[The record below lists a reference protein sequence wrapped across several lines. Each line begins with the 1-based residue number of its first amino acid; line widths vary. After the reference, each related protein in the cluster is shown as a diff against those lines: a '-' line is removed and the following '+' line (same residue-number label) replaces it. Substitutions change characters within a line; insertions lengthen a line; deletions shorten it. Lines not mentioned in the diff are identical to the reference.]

1 MRVSEDIRPHLE
13 RLGLQELPDH
23 ETLTRAFRKRVK
35 EVHPDRN
42 RSQSEWASRET
53 RELML
58 SLRAVRARLV
68 ADTRQT
74 ASSAGEMPPAKPA
87 RTHRAAPNP
96 EKIGRRRIPQSRR
109 LFQLLESPAGKF
121 ALPVD
126 LIERVI
132 GGDDCS
138 LHFQDDGPVVVYAD
152 ASYHAFLATGREYPG
167 ATARQGYVV
176 LLRSGSA
183 IVFPAN
189 TSFTGIEDVEVP
201 EIVKST
207 AQDFIFLRGNVY
219 SFPAH
224 LADKAYSRATG

>member
-1 MRVSEDIRPHLE
+1 MRLSDDIRIHLE

-23 ETLTRAFRKRVK
+23 ETLTRAFRRRVK

-42 RSQSEWASRET
+42 RSRSEWASRET

-68 ADTRQT
+68 ADTRESEKKEDAT
-74 ASSAGEMPPAKPA
+74 GKRG

-96 EKIGRRRIPQSRR
+96 EMIRRRPPQSRR

-138 LHFQDDGPVVVYAD
+138 VHMEDAGPVVVYAD
-152 ASYHAFLATGREYPG
+152 ASYHAFLATGREFPG
-167 ATARQGYVV
+167 MSTRRGYVV

-183 IVFPAN
+183 IIFPAN
-189 TSFTGIEDVEVP
+189 TTFTGIEDVEIP
-201 EIVKST
+201 EIVKSG
-207 AQDFIFLRGNVY
+207 AQDFIFCRGNVY

-224 LADKAYSRATG
+224 LAEKAYSSRATG